1 MKNQFLTLQETITL
15 IEENKVLVISADDTL
30 LQQLPKGN
38 WVAATIPYFYFEGEK
53 GKKDT
58 TKLIVSDFTE
68 IISNFKIITYKE
80 YELYN
85 FVSNSF
91 ENGFNFIVM
100 PALTPIHLSF
110 ALEAPIYTDLYK
122 NPLTGLIAGDDL
134 DEFDENQV
142 SKVYNGLLGESYNEN
157 AVMLHAELPSNKK
170 ARVEIVNCFVP
181 DTSCTIRVEE
191 DTFRVTDC
199 TIDGEKDNLA
209 DYFIRTNY
217 DTRFPITCDY
227 GDKIVNV
234 GIQNIDKEKREVVL
248 YGPMFDVYNYHL
260 SFKIPDYPKVF
271 KQKMKELEETE
282 KNMIYNC
289 NCIQNYVNGELD
301 QQTTGFTG
309 AATFGEIAYQL
320 VNQSFTY
327 LALDDVE

>member
-1 MKNQFLTLQETITL
+1 MKNQCLTLEQTIKL
-15 IEENKVLVISADDTL
+15 IEENKVLVISANDNL

-38 WVAATIPYFYFEGEK
+38 WVAATIPYFYFENKK

-58 TKLIVSDFTE
+58 TRLIVSDFTE

-85 FVSNSF
+85 FVKNSF

-100 PALTPIHLSF
+100 PALTSIHLSF
-110 ALEAPIYTDLYK
+110 ALEAPIYANLSEI
-122 NPLTGLIAGDDL
+122 PLTGLIAGADL
-134 DEFDENQV
+134 DEFAENQA
-142 SKVYNGLLGESYNEN
+142 SKVYNGLLGESYDDS
-157 AVMLHAELPSNKK
+157 AVMLHVELPKDKK

-191 DTFRVTDC
+191 DTFRVSDC
-199 TIDGEKDNLA
+199 IIDDKEENLA

-248 YGPMFDVYNYHL
+248 YGPMFDVFNYHL
-260 SFKIPDYPKVF
+260 SLPIPDYPTVF
-271 KQKMKELEETE
+271 RQKMKELEEKE

-289 NCIQNYVNGELD
+289 NCIQNYINGELD
-301 QQTTGFTG
+301 QQATGFTG

-327 LALDDVE
+327 LALDDAE